1 MPLTKVQFR
10 PGINRESTSY
20 ADQQGWFDSD
30 LIRFRKGHPEKIGG
44 WTKISGSSVLGTV
57 RSLKNWVTLSALKL
71 MGVGTTS
78 KFYIEQG
85 STYND
90 ITPIRSTATLGTN
103 PFTTGSAGS
112 GIITVVAAGHGAA
125 VGDYVTF
132 SGATTVDG
140 LTTADLN
147 KEQVITSVVSAASYT
162 VDTGGSA
169 TSGAT
174 AGGGSAVI
182 ANYQIHVGGA
192 AVSLSPGWGAG
203 YFGGETLT
211 YSLTT
216 LNGAINASVTSIV
229 LTSGSDFETVASTTS
244 AAVAVVDTV
253 INVADSSSFPAKGT
267 VKINSEN
274 IIYETNVGNVLGFLT
289 RAADGTT
296 GAIHA
301 SSDAVTFVGL
311 IQIDDEL
318 IQYTGK
324 STHTLNAGVVRGARG
339 TTAAAHSDGATVK
352 EANDFI
358 GWGDVSS
365 QFTSGEARLWSQDNF
380 GEDLILN
387 VRNDNIYYWDA
398 TLGLSN
404 RASALSAQAGASGAP
419 TIARQVVVSDTDRHV
434 ICLGANTLGTTAQD
448 LLLVRW
454 SDQENAVNW
463 TPTAT
468 NTAGSQ
474 RLSSG
479 SEIIT
484 AIETRQELLIWTDAS
499 LYSMRYVGP
508 PFTFSFNL
516 LASNAS
522 IIAPNAVVS
531 VGDRVFWMDTENFFM
546 YAGQIQPIPCTVL
559 KYVFDD
565 INLDQSLSFFA
576 GSNRMFD
583 EVFWFYCSSD
593 SDTIDRYAKYNYVDN
608 TWDIGLLSRT
618 AWVDFGLQDKPRA
631 AGAVD
636 SVNYIYAHET
646 GTTADGSAM
655 SPFIESSVFAIG
667 DGDHFAFVSRIIPD
681 IDITSSDSATS
692 VNYVLKTRNY
702 PGDSL
707 TTSSTSPVTST
718 TQQADV
724 RSRARSIALRVE
736 SSAADIQWELGDVRL
751 EIRPDGRR

>member
-10 PGINRESTSY
+10 PGINRESTSF

-30 LIRFRKGHPEKIGG
+30 LIRFRKGRPEKIGG
-44 WTKISGSSVLGTV
+44 WSRVSGSSVVGTV
-57 RSLKNWVTLSALKL
+57 RSLKNWVTLGALKL

-85 STYND
+85 GTYND
-90 ITPIRSTATLGTN
+90 ITPVRSTATLGAN

-125 VGDYVTF
+125 AGDYVIF

-140 LTTADLN
+140 LTIADLN
-147 KEQVITSVVSAASYT
+147 KEQVITNIVSANSYT
-162 VDTGGSA
+162 LDTGGSA

-182 ANYQIHVGGA
+182 ANYQIHIGA
-192 AVSLSPGWGAG
+192 EALTLGPGWGAG

-211 YSLTT
+211 YSQTT
-216 LNGAINASVTSIV
+216 LNGGINAAVTSIV
-229 LTSGSDFETVASTTS
+229 LTSGADFETAASTTS

-253 INVADSSSFPAKGT
+253 INVTSSTGFPARGT

-274 IIYETNVGNVLGFLT
+274 IIYGTNVGNVLGDIT

-296 GAIHA
+296 AAIHA

-311 IQIDDEL
+311 IKIDDEL

-339 TTAAAHSDGATVK
+339 TTAEAHADLDIVK
-352 EANDFI
+352 EANDFY
-358 GWGDVSS
+358 GWGEAVEP
-365 QFTSGEARLWSQDNF
+365 FTAGEPRLWSQDNF
-380 GEDLILN
+380 GEDLVFN

-398 TLGLSN
+398 TLGLGN
-404 RASALSAQAGASGAP
+404 RASALSAQAGASDAP
-419 TIARQVVVSDTDRHV
+419 TTARQIVISDTDRHV
-434 ICLGANTLGTTAQD
+434 IALGANTLGTTEQD

-484 AIETRQELLIWTDAS
+484 AVETRQEILIWTDAS

-522 IIAPNAVVS
+522 IISPNAVVS
-531 VGDRVFWMDTENFFM
+531 AGDRVFWMDTEKFFM
-546 YAGQIQPIPCTVL
+546 YAGQVQTIPCTVL
-559 KYVFDD
+559 RYVFDD
-565 INLDQSLSFFA
+565 MNYDQSIKFFA

-583 EVFWFYCSSD
+583 EVFWFYCSASSD
-593 SDTIDRYAKYNYVDN
+593 DIDRYAKYNYADN

-618 AWVDFGLQDKPRA
+618 AWVDFGLHDKPRA
-631 AGAVD
+631 AGAD
-636 SVNYIYAHET
+636 SSSNYVYAHET
-646 GTTADGSAM
+646 GTTADGAAM
-655 SPFIESSVFAIG
+655 SPFIESSVFSIG
-667 DGDHFAFVSRIIPD
+667 DGDQFAFVSRIIPD
-681 IDITSSDSATS
+681 IDITSSDSSTS

-702 PGDSL
+702 PGESL
-707 TTSSTSPVTST
+707 ATNSTSAVTST
-718 TQQADV
+718 TDQAFV
-724 RSRARSIALRVE
+724 RSRSRSVVLRVE
-736 SSAADIQWELGDVRL
+736 SSAADVAWTLGDVRL
-751 EIRPDGRR
+751 DIRPDGRR

>member
-1 MPLTKVQFR
+1 MPLTKVKFR
-10 PGINRESTSY
+10 PGINRESTSF
-20 ADQQGWFDSD
+20 ADQQGWFDSN
-30 LIRFRKGHPEKIGG
+30 LIRFRKGRPEKIGG
-44 WTKISGSSVLGTV
+44 WSRVSGSPVVGTV
-57 RSLKNWVTLSALKL
+57 RSLKNWVTLGALKL

-85 STYND
+85 GTYND
-90 ITPIRSTATLGTN
+90 ITPVRSTATLGAN

-125 VGDYVTF
+125 AGDYVIF

-140 LTTADLN
+140 LTIVDLN
-147 KEQVITSVVSAASYT
+147 KEQVITDIVSANSYT
-162 VDTGGSA
+162 LDTGGSA

-182 ANYQIHVGGA
+182 ANYQIHTGA
-192 AVSLSPGWGAG
+192 EAGSPGWGAG

-211 YSLTT
+211 YSQTT
-216 LNGAINASVTSIV
+216 LDGGINATVTSIV
-229 LTSGSDFETVASTTS
+229 LTSGADFETAASTTS

-253 INVADSSSFPAKGT
+253 INVTSSTGFPARGT

-274 IIYETNVGNVLGFLT
+274 IIYGTNVGNVLGDIT

-296 GAIHA
+296 AAIHA
-301 SSDAVTFVGL
+301 GGDAVTFVGL
-311 IQIDDEL
+311 IKVDDEL

-339 TTAAAHSDGATVK
+339 TTAAAHDDLDTVK
-352 EANDFI
+352 EANDFY
-358 GWGDVSS
+358 GWGEAVEP
-365 QFTSGEARLWSQDNF
+365 FTAGEARLWSQDNF
-380 GEDLILN
+380 GEDLIFN

-404 RASALSAQAGASGAP
+404 RASALSAQAGASDAP
-419 TIARQVVVSDTDRHV
+419 TTARQIVISDTDRHV
-434 ICLGANTLGTTAQD
+434 IALGANTLGTTEQD

-484 AIETRQELLIWTDAS
+484 AIETRQEILIWTDAS

-522 IIAPNAVVS
+522 IISPNAVVS
-531 VGDRVFWMDTENFFM
+531 AGDRVFWMDTENFFM
-546 YAGQIQPIPCTVL
+546 YAGQIQTIPCTVL
-559 KYVFDD
+559 RYVFDD
-565 INLDQSLSFFA
+565 MNYDQSMKFFA

-583 EVFWFYCSSD
+583 EVFWFYCSASSD
-593 SDTIDRYAKYNYVDN
+593 DIDRYAKYNYADN
-608 TWDIGLLSRT
+608 TWDIGSLSRT
-618 AWVDFGLQDKPRA
+618 AWVDFGLHDKPRA
-631 AGAVD
+631 AGVD
-636 SVNYIYAHET
+636 SSLNYVYAHET
-646 GTTADGSAM
+646 GTTADGAAM
-655 SPFIESSVFAIG
+655 SPFIESSVFSIG
-667 DGDHFAFVSRIIPD
+667 DGDQFAFVSRIIPD
-681 IDITSSDSATS
+681 IDITSSDSGTS

-702 PGDSL
+702 PGESL
-707 TTSSTSPVTST
+707 ATNSTSAVTST
-718 TQQADV
+718 TDQAFV
-724 RSRARSIALRVE
+724 RSRSRSVVLRVE
-736 SSAADIQWELGDVRL
+736 SSAANVAWTLGDVRL
-751 EIRPDGRR
+751 DIRPDGRR

>member
-10 PGINRESTSY
+10 PGINRESTSF

-30 LIRFRKGHPEKIGG
+30 LIRFRKGRPEKIGG
-44 WTKISGSSVLGTV
+44 WSRVSGSSVVGTV
-57 RSLKNWVTLSALKL
+57 RSLKNWVTLGALKL

-85 STYND
+85 GTYND
-90 ITPIRSTATLGTN
+90 ITPVRSTATLGAN

-125 VGDYVTF
+125 AGDYVIF

-140 LTTADLN
+140 LTIADLN
-147 KEQVITSVVSAASYT
+147 KEQVITNIVSANSYT
-162 VDTGGSA
+162 LDTGGSA

-182 ANYQIHVGGA
+182 ANYQIHIGA
-192 AVSLSPGWGAG
+192 EALTLDPGWGAG

-211 YSLTT
+211 YSQTT
-216 LNGAINASVTSIV
+216 LNGGINAAVTSIV
-229 LTSGSDFETVASTTS
+229 LTSGADFETAASTTS

-253 INVADSSSFPAKGT
+253 INVTSSTGFPARGT

-274 IIYETNVGNVLGFLT
+274 IIYGTNVGNVLGDIT

-296 GAIHA
+296 AAIHA

-311 IQIDDEL
+311 IKIDDEL

-339 TTAAAHSDGATVK
+339 TTAAEHANLDIVK
-352 EANDFI
+352 EANDFY
-358 GWGDVSS
+358 GWGEAVEP
-365 QFTSGEARLWSQDNF
+365 FTAGETRLWSQDNF

-398 TLGLSN
+398 TLGLGN
-404 RASALSAQAGASGAP
+404 RASALSAQAGASDAP
-419 TIARQVVVSDTDRHV
+419 TTARQIVISDTDRHV
-434 ICLGANTLGTTAQD
+434 IALGANTLGTTAQD

-484 AIETRQELLIWTDAS
+484 AVETRQEILIWTDTS

-516 LASNAS
+516 LASNTS
-522 IIAPNAVVS
+522 IISPNAVVAA
-531 VGDRVFWMDTENFFM
+531 GDRVFWMDTENFFM
-546 YAGQIQPIPCTVL
+546 YAGQIQTIPCTVL
-559 KYVFDD
+559 RYVFDD
-565 INLDQSLSFFA
+565 INYDQSIKFFA

-583 EVFWFYCSSD
+583 EVFWFYCSASSD
-593 SDTIDRYAKYNYVDN
+593 NIDRYAKYNYADN

-618 AWVDFGLQDKPRA
+618 AWVDFGLHDKPRA
-631 AGAVD
+631 AGVAD
-636 SVNYIYAHET
+636 SLNYVYAHET
-646 GTTADGSAM
+646 GTTADGAAM
-655 SPFIESSVFAIG
+655 SPFIESSVFSIG
-667 DGDHFAFVSRIIPD
+667 DGDQFAFVSRIIPD
-681 IDITSSDSATS
+681 IDITSSDSSTS

-702 PGDSL
+702 PGESL
-707 TTSSTSPVTST
+707 ATSSTSAVTST
-718 TQQADV
+718 TDQAFV
-724 RSRARSIALRVE
+724 RSRSRSVVLRVE
-736 SSAADIQWELGDVRL
+736 SSAADVAWTLGDVRL
-751 EIRPDGRR
+751 DIRPDGRR